1 MNRRSLALLFLAAVV
16 AVGLAA
22 SRSAADDKGDKPKDA
37 PTLDDRNSM
46 LTETVDGKE
55 KTSKVD
61 LKYNLKVKGYFDKD
75 GLHLEEVD
83 QDGPAFKLSN
93 ADGAT
98 VMLEKG
104 DIIKEIDGKAIKS
117 AADYVKA
124 MNDASDHSKVK
135 VKVKDV
141 RSGDDQDLVADT
153 NKI

>member
-1 MNRRSLALLFLAAVV
+1 
-16 AVGLAA
+16 
-22 SRSAADDKGDKPKDA
+22 
-37 PTLDDRNSM
+37 
-46 LTETVDGKE
+46 VDE
-55 KTSKVD
+55 
-61 LKYNLKVKGYFDKD
+61 
-75 GLHLEEVD
+75 
-83 QDGPAFKLSN
+83 DGPAFKLSN

-124 MNDASDHSKVK
+124 MNDAADHAKVK